1 MTIKEKITTIDEAI
15 AQVNACLSYYNSD
28 GSRACN
34 LAVEALRK
42 VEISSFIDAINSVS
56 FPRETLSMG
65 GLLSSMDVREESK
78 REAYRQCVRAI
89 IAILQQARE
98 LLVKKQQNEAELESI
113 RLQKESIKWGKI
125 AAFAGITSIIV
136 SIILYLCKN

>member
-1 MTIKEKITTIDEAI
+1 MTIQDKIAIIDGAI

-34 LAVEALRK
+34 IAVEALRK
-42 VEISSFIDAINSVS
+42 AEASSFIDAINSVS
-56 FPRETLSMG
+56 FPREILQMG

-78 REAYRQCVRAI
+78 REAYRQCIKAI

-98 LLVKKQQNEAELESI
+98 LLVKKQQDEAQLEST

-125 AAFAGITSIIV
+125 AAFAGIASIIV